1 MAHVIITETAKCG
14 FTLNGKMKFAPFACK
29 RCGSR
34 KFHSEL
40 TMTAEAYP
48 GGSYPDGTV
57 PVVYADM
64 DIYAVTVQCSKCD
77 LRIPGS
83 GYTH

>member
-1 MAHVIITETAKCG
+1 MTHVILTETSKCG
-14 FTLNGKMKFAPFACK
+14 FTVYAKVKDAPFACK
-29 RCGSR
+29 QCGSR
-34 KFHSEL
+34 KFRTEL

-48 GGSYPDGTV
+48 GGSTPDEPR
-57 PVVYADM
+57 PVIYADM
-64 DIYAVTVQCSKCD
+64 IIYAVTVQCSKCD